1 MHISVQ
7 IYDFYRKLTEY
18 KANFLCILTQVS
30 QVESIFMWVCHN
42 INLGA
47 DYTDFF
53 ALLNNSSRIA
63 RNPST
68 GFKPSACLDDMV
80 NTK

>member
-7 IYDFYRKLTEY
+7 IYNFYRKLTEY
-18 KANFLCILTQVS
+18 KANFLYILTQVS

-53 ALLNNSSRIA
+53 ALLNNSSRKNLCKHAQKTVLIRVIRA
-63 RNPST
+63 
-68 GFKPSACLDDMV
+68 
-80 NTK
+80 